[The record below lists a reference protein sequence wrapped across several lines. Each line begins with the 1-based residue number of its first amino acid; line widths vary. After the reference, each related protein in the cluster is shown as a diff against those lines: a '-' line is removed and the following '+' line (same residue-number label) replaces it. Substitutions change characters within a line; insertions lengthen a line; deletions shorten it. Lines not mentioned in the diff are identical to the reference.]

1 METMNRLAALM
12 MSAGLVLAAPLSQ
25 AASNVPSGLMKEARV
40 NEAQARATALA
51 KVSHG
56 TVRSSELEKE
66 HGRLIWTFDIAQPSV
81 KGVTEVHVDAKTG
94 RFVSAKKE
102 SALQEAK
109 EARAEKSLTK

>member
-1 METMNRLAALM
+1 MYYVLEVFMETMNRLAALM

-81 KGVTEVHVDAKTG
+81 KGVTEVHVDA
-94 RFVSAKKE
+94 
-102 SALQEAK
+102 
-109 EARAEKSLTK
+109 